1 MVRWQSFDVFLSLL
15 LSASFFGSAATSA
28 IMESFPAWVNVFSR
42 LELSVQPKDALPIKM
57 HVDFVFS

>member
-15 LSASFFGSAATSA
+15 LSASFFGSAVTSA